1 MLDLNNLTN
10 LASEAEKIATNP
22 MAQQVMNIPILA
34 GVVDQVEILTGH
46 DMNGNGVVG
55 SSVVDDIDDEDDED
69 DIPDT
74 VDDDQI
80 DNVVEDTDEENI
92 YEPTTIT
99 EDEVLI
105 NDEQDDNSEHNSE
118 PMIDA

>member
-22 MAQQVMNIPILA
+22 MAQQVLNNPIIA
-34 GVVDQVEILTGH
+34 GVVDQVEILTGR
-46 DMNGNGVVG
+46 DINGNGMVG
-55 SSVVDDIDDEDDED
+55 SAVVDDIDDEDDED
-69 DIPDT
+69 TPDT

-80 DNVVEDTDEENI
+80 DNAIEDTDEENI
-92 YEPTTIT
+92 NEPTQLT
-99 EDEVLI
+99 EDEVLTS
-105 NDEQDDNSEHNSE
+105 DETDDNSE